1 MRNLE
6 QHITQYAAYHR
17 DRRNIATHCI
27 GIPMIAFSVALALSV
42 VPVPLV
48 YARPSMALVATAL
61 VAIYYCA
68 LDLKIG
74 AAMLAYLAANYLLA
88 AELSARLSMADTLG
102 LALAIFLLGWL
113 LQFLGH
119 RYEGMKP
126 AFFDDIM
133 GLAIGPL
140 FVMAELFFMLGL
152 KRELR
157 RYVEARVGPTV
168 AARNGAP
175 VRPLQS

>member
-1 MRNLE
+1 L
-6 QHITQYAAYHR
+6 
-17 DRRNIATHCI
+17 
-27 GIPMIAFSVALALSV
+27 
-42 VPVPLV
+42 
-48 YARPSMALVATAL
+48 
-61 VAIYYCA
+61 AIYYCA

-102 LALAIFLLGWL
+102 LALAIFVLGWL